1 MLINEKG
8 KVMQILGKDKQDQ
21 ENSPI
26 GVFVKNGNEEQLF
39 DMVYADEMPAELK
52 KGDMNED
59 FGMLVDTPFQVITQ
73 LPSGRYLDLVGRNM
87 VIKTRNGLTSQE
99 WFFDQNTRTIKS
111 MKNKAWSWDVQS
123 AGKSNNMQV
132 YNTNSR
138 WFQLFRWDK
147 DEG

>member
-8 KVMQILGKDKQDQ
+8 KVMQILGKDKQDR

-26 GVFVKNGNEEQLF
+26 GVFAKNGKEEQLF
-39 DMVYADEMPAELK
+39 DLVYADEMPAELK

-99 WFFDQNTRTIKS
+99 WFFDQNTKTIKS
-111 MKNKAWSWDVQS
+111 MKSKVV
-123 AGKSNNMQV
+123 K
-132 YNTNSR
+132 
-138 WFQLFRWDK
+138 
-147 DEG
+147 